1 MIKNRD
7 YPIHSPLFALVVL
20 NQRTSYLIL
29 LCFSNLLDSPR
40 NDLCF
45 PEKLET
51 YKQWMLMLND
61 REPRPATTNP
71 STHGDKL
78 LIHFLAGL
86 AV

>member
-29 LCFSNLLDSPR
+29 LCF
-40 NDLCF
+40 DLCF
-45 PEKLET
+45 AEKLET